1 MTVASASIIEQE
13 KAIAV
18 LRADDPANLPPMISA
33 LYDGGVRLIEIT
45 MTVPNAVKQIRQAID
60 EGPEDM
66 VVGVGSVLNAETA
79 LEAIGAGAEFVVS
92 PVFKEEI
99 VEVCLQGNIVVI
111 PGAFTPT
118 EARNAADA
126 GANFV
131 KIFPAGSL
139 GMGYLKSI
147 LAPMPDLKLIPTG
160 GVTVENA
167 GEWLDAGAAAVGIG
181 SDLLDKEA
189 IRTGNFNKITELAKK
204 LMHGIKNR

>member
-18 LRADDPANLPPMISA
+18 LRADDPANLPPIISA

-45 MTVPNAVKQIRQAID
+45 MTVPNAVKQIRRAID

-92 PVFKEEI
+92 PVFKQEI
-99 VEVCLQGNIVVI
+99 VEVCLQRNIVVI

-147 LAPMPDLKLIPTG
+147 LAPMPDLRLIPTG
-160 GVTVENA
+160 GVTIENA

-189 IRTGNFNKITELAKK
+189 IRAGNFDKITELAKQ
-204 LMHGIKNR
+204 LMQGIKNR

>member
-1 MTVASASIIEQE
+1 MTVANASIIEQE

-45 MTVPNAVKQIRQAID
+45 MTVPNAVKQIRHAID
-60 EGPEDM
+60 EGPDDM

-99 VEVCLQGNIVVI
+99 VEACLQQNIVVI

-118 EARNAADA
+118 EACNAADA

-131 KIFPAGSL
+131 KVFPAGSL

-167 GEWLDAGAAAVGIG
+167 GEWLNAGAAAVGIG

-189 IRTGNFNKITELAKK
+189 IRTGNFDKIRELAKK
-204 LMHGIKNR
+204 LMQGIKDR

>member
-1 MTVASASIIEQE
+1 MTIASASIIEQE